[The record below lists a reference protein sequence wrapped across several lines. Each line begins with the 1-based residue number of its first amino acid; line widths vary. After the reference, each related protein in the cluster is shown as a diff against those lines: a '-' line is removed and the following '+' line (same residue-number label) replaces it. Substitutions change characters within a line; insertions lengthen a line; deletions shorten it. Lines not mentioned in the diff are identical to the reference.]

1 MLQKIRSG
9 LVQCGMCLEQQN
21 LHAIGVASREA
32 LITLQEL
39 LYLRLVIF
47 PKSIVPD
54 IVLSQTD
61 VDVKGDVVLCAL
73 Q

>member
-9 LVQCGMCLEQQN
+9 LVHRSMCLEQQD
-21 LHAIGVASREA
+21 LHVVGVTSREA

-39 LYLRLVIF
+39 LCLRLVIL

-61 VDVKGDVVLCAL
+61 VDVKGDIVLCSL

>member
-9 LVQCGMCLEQQN
+9 PVHRSMCLEQQD
-21 LHAIGVASREA
+21 LHVVSVTSREA

-39 LYLRLVIF
+39 LCLRLVIL

-61 VDVKGDVVLCAL
+61 VDVKGDIVLCSL